1 MVTPGSPGVEE
12 AAPEPGPDPGPDP
25 GPGPGPGPEEI
36 TTAVAVLRRGGLVA
50 FPTETVYGLGADAG
64 NEAALRH
71 LYAVKGRP
79 ADHPVI
85 VHLADAAA
93 LTDWAAEVPTT
104 ARALADACWP
114 GPLTLVLRRNARVPD
129 AVTGGRPT
137 VGLRVPDQPVALA
150 LLRAFGGGIAAP
162 SANRFG
168 RVSPTTA
175 ADVRADLGTDVDC
188 VLDGGPCRVG
198 VESTIVDCTG
208 PDPVIARL
216 GGIPRETV
224 EAVLGRPVAVADR
237 GAIAAPGTLPAHYAP
252 RARVHLVADPA
263 DPGDP
268 GTPAADPADPGDR
281 GTPAADP
288 ADPGDRGPD
297 PAALAVRLL
306 AAGRRV
312 GVLAAAVPAG
322 LPAAVEILAPP
333 ADADEYARVL
343 YARLREADARGLDD
357 LLVVA
362 PSAVGLGA
370 AVADRLSRAAAAGAD
385 DPT

>member
-1 MVTPGSPGVEE
+1 MVS
-12 AAPEPGPDPGPDP
+12 P

-36 TTAVAVLRRGGLVA
+36 AAAVAVLRHGGLVA

-93 LTDWAAEVPTT
+93 LGAWAAEVPAT

-114 GPLTLVLRRNARVPD
+114 GPLTLVLRRSARVPD

-208 PDPVIARL
+208 PEVVIARV

-237 GAIAAPGTLPAHYAP
+237 GEIAAPGTLPAHYAP
-252 RARVHLVADPA
+252 RARVHLVAERDPV
-263 DPGDP
+263 
-268 GTPAADPADPGDR
+268 
-281 GTPAADP
+281 
-288 ADPGDRGPD
+288 
-297 PAALAVRLL
+297 ALAGRLL

-312 GVLAAAVPAG
+312 GVLAPAVPVG

-362 PSAVGLGA
+362 PPAVGLGA
-370 AVADRLSRAAAAGAD
+370 AVADRLTRAAAAGAD